1 MRPLKLSMWA
11 FGPYAGQVELD
22 LEQLGRRGLY
32 LVTGDTGAG
41 KTTIFDAITY
51 ALYGEPS
58 GNQREPS
65 MFRSKYAQP
74 DTPTQ
79 VELVFSYGEKVY
91 RVRRSPEYQRPAKR
105 GGGTT
110 TQRAEAELQLPDGR
124 LVTKPRE
131 VTAEIVAIMGVDRN
145 QFCQI
150 AMIAQGDFL
159 KLLLADTKSRQEIFR
174 KLFQTRPY
182 MVFQEKLKSETG
194 ALQKQCE
201 AAKASVKQYM
211 GGMLCDSEDELFLQ
225 VERARGG
232 ELPVEETVE
241 LLGRLLERDREG
253 ESRCREESQR
263 LEQELQSV
271 AALLSKAEERQKTQD
286 KLEQSLRK
294 QMEAQSKL
302 EQAKKRL
309 EDQNVRSEIREELDR
324 ERGALEAELPGYQ
337 ELERQQGVLDALS
350 KDVAGQVEQL
360 EKRQQTRQDQSLELS
375 QWRRER
381 EGLEQA
387 PARRQQLLGEQTQA
401 QQEQAA
407 LEALAQELG
416 EWQRSVRQWE
426 EGERALQTL
435 KEQKEQLAGHAL
447 EQQEKLEAW
456 KDALAALEGIETQR
470 EQLLHRQAQE
480 QQRQQHLEALQ
491 GLGVRCNR
499 VKQALRE
506 AQETYRVA
514 RDQAERAQRAYEEK
528 NRAFLDEQAGLL
540 AQGLDEGQPCPVC
553 GSTHHPVLAQLSRE
567 APTEAELNQ
576 AKKAWEQAQQKA
588 NECSVEAGEKRAALE
603 ERQRQLLTQMED
615 FVDHPTLEEAGVQ
628 LQACR
633 QDVEAQLEQLAQA
646 LTLVEQQLA
655 QREACLTRIQEGTE
669 QLNCLTQESRG
680 LQEQITQAQVA
691 QSGRK
696 GKLNQLEHT
705 LSRQVQERWEGCE
718 LPHAAQFIQNGLIQI
733 RQRLEPL
740 QHQLK
745 QLDGAVTRK
754 EELDRL
760 LPQREEELQR
770 LDQAIA
776 AARETLAAAQ
786 SRKAELEERLRTLA
800 AQLRYQEVS
809 QARQRHSQLVERLQT
824 LDKAQKAAE
833 EEVHGCKLEL
843 AGLNAAIQQLSQL
856 LEQSQTVDVE
866 VQQARRQELSQQ
878 REQVEGALREIHTRL
893 ATNASILK
901 HIQERSSALVQLER
915 RYAWMC
921 ALSNTANGNLTG
933 KEKIALET
941 YIQMTYFDRILRR
954 ANLRLLAM
962 TGGQYELK
970 RRKEAENNRSQSG
983 LELDVVDHYNGS
995 QRSVKSLSGGESFK
1009 ASLSLAL
1016 GLADEVQSSA
1026 GGIRLDT
1033 MFVDEGFGSL
1043 DEESLQQAMSALS
1056 DLAQGNRLVGIISHV
1071 SELKERIEKQI
1082 VVRKD
1087 PVGGSR
1093 VEILT

>member
-1 MRPLKLSMWA
+1 MRPLKLTMWA

-22 LEQLGRRGLY
+22 LEQLGPRGLY
-32 LVTGDTGAG
+32 LITGDTGAG

-131 VTAEIVAIMGVDRN
+131 VTAEIVEIMGVDRN

-182 MVFQEKLKSETG
+182 MVFQEKLKGETG

-201 AAKASVKQYM
+201 AARASVGQYM
-211 GGMLCDSEDELFLQ
+211 AGILCGLEDGLYSQ
-225 VERARGG
+225 VERARAG
-232 ELPVEETVE
+232 ELPMEETME
-241 LLGRLLERDREG
+241 LLGQLLERDRGKE
-253 ESRCREESQR
+253 ERCREESQR
-263 LEQELQSV
+263 LEQELQRV
-271 AALLSKAEERQKTQD
+271 AALLSKAEETQKTKD
-286 KLEQSLRK
+286 KLELAHQKR
-294 QMEAQSKL
+294 QETQRKL
-302 EQAKKRL
+302 ELAQKRL
-309 EDQNVRSEIREELDR
+309 EEQNLQGEKREALDR

-337 ELERQQGVLDALS
+337 ELERQQEALNALC
-350 KDVAGQVEQL
+350 KDVARQVERL
-360 EKRQQTRQDQSLELS
+360 DKQQQSRQDQYQELVR
-375 QWRRER
+375 WKKER

-387 PARRQQLLGEQTQA
+387 PARCQQLLGEQSQA
-401 QQEQAA
+401 KQEQAA
-407 LEALAQELG
+407 LAGLAQEWKQ
-416 EWQRSVRQWE
+416 WQQSVRRWE
-426 EGERALQTL
+426 EGEKALHTL
-435 KEQKEQLAGHAL
+435 KEKKHRMDQRAV
-447 EQQEKLEAW
+447 EQQGQLEEW
-456 KDALAALEGIETQR
+456 QDALGALEGIETQR
-470 EQLLHRQAQE
+470 EQLLHGQAQE
-480 QQRQQHLEALQ
+480 LERQQKLEALQ
-491 GLGVRCNR
+491 GLAEGCERANER
-499 VKQALRE
+499 LNQ
-506 AQETYRVA
+506 AQEAYRRA
-514 RDQAERAQRAYEEK
+514 RDQAQGAQRVYEEK

-540 AQGLDEGQPCPVC
+540 AQDLDEGQPCPVC
-553 GSTHHPVLAQLSRE
+553 GSVHHPVLAKLSRE

-576 AKKAWEQAQQKA
+576 AKKAWEQAQQRA
-588 NECSVEAGEKRAALE
+588 NGCSVEAGEKRAALE
-603 ERQRQLLTQMED
+603 ERQRQLLTQMAD
-615 FVDHPTLEEAGVQ
+615 FVDHPTLEDARTQ

-633 QDVEAQLEQLAQA
+633 EQVEAQLGQLAQA
-646 LTLVEQQLA
+646 LRQVEQQVAQRKACQARIQAGTERFNRLVEQR
-655 QREACLTRIQEGTE
+655 RELEE
-669 QLNCLTQESRG
+669 QLNQS
-680 LQEQITQAQVA
+680 QVA
-691 QSGRK
+691 QSGWK
-696 GKLNQLEHT
+696 GQLNQLEHT
-705 LSRQVQERWEGCE
+705 LSRQVQERWQGCE
-718 LPHAAQFIQNGLIQI
+718 LVQAAQLIQDGLNQLG
-733 RQRLEPL
+733 QRLEPL

-745 QLDGAVTRK
+745 QLDAALVRK
-754 EELDRL
+754 EELDRR
-760 LPQREEELQR
+760 LPQREEDLQR
-770 LDQAIA
+770 LDQAIGT
-776 AARETLAAAQ
+776 AREALVASQ
-786 SRKAELEERLRTLA
+786 SRKAELEERLHVLS
-800 AQLRYQEVS
+800 AQLRYQDVL
-809 QARQRHSQLVERLQT
+809 QARQRHSQLVEQLQA
-824 LDKAQKAAE
+824 LDRAQKAAE
-833 EEVHGCKLEL
+833 EGVHHGNLEL
-843 AGLNAAIQQLSQL
+843 AGVDAAIQQLSQL

-866 VQQARRQELSQQ
+866 AQQARRAELSRR
-878 REQVEGALREIHTRL
+878 REQVEGALRDIHTRL
-893 ATNASILK
+893 ATNSGTLE
-901 HIQERSSALVQLER
+901 HIRERSAALVQLER

-921 ALSNTANGNLTG
+921 ALSNTANGNLAG

-970 RRKEAENNRSQSG
+970 RRREAENNRSQSG

-1071 SELKERIEKQI
+1071 SELKERLEKQI

-1087 PVGGSR
+1087 PVGGSS
-1093 VEILT
+1093 VEIVT